1 MDTNWNKCRGK
12 LWVQQLQNLFRE
24 KELKA
29 WGHLSGLQKIDR
41 YIDTITDSK
50 VKNRGREVDL

>member
-1 MDTNWNKCRGK
+1 MDGYK
-12 LWVQQLQNLFRE
+12 LEQMQRKALGSATSELFRE

-41 YIDTITDSK
+41 YIDT
-50 VKNRGREVDL
+50 